1 MKLPLVIGHRGVMSI
16 APENSLSGFRKAI
29 ELGIDGVELDVHMTK
44 DKKLVV
50 LHDSNI
56 KRISGTDGNIGDF
69 TYKELKKYDISIPFA
84 KNQEMIY
91 QKYPQEKIYFLEF
104 RGTGK
109 NIFYLNIFEQITK
122 KKISFFLH
130 WNDEYFD
137 KVQKLIFPKI
147 SGSKIASAQ
156 LKIKKKNLFELQK
169 GRLKTYIGE
178 RIPLLHEVL
187 DMIKGKL
194 FVNIE
199 IKEGEKYYP
208 GILDEIIKTT
218 EHFGND
224 RILFSSFDLNTVVLL
239 KKKYPH
245 VKVNALCNKLFIS
258 KKYVNELDGLN
269 PYYRLVRKY
278 VIHMHTLKKTVYIW
292 TVNNEIDMIRFIL
305 YGVDGIVS
313 NYPQILKKANKAI
326 GKILKDAHLYK

>member
-1 MKLPLVIGHRGVMSI
+1 MKLPLIIGHRGVMNI
-16 APENSLSGFRKAI
+16 APENSLSGFIKAI

-50 LHDSNI
+50 VHDENL
-56 KRISGTDGNIGDF
+56 KRISGTDGNIRDF
-69 TYKELKKYDISIPFA
+69 TYKELIKYDISIPFT

-91 QKYPQEKIYFLEF
+91 QKYPQEKLYFLEF
-104 RGTGK
+104 RGNGK

-122 KKISFFLH
+122 KKICFFLH
-130 WNDEYFD
+130 WNGEYFD

-147 SGSKIASAQ
+147 LGTKIASAQ

-169 GRLKTYIGE
+169 GRLKSYIGE

-187 DMIKGKL
+187 DIIKGKL

-208 GILDEIIKTT
+208 GILDEIIKIT
-218 EHFGND
+218 EHFGNEH
-224 RILFSSFDLNTVVLL
+224 ILFSSFDRNTVVLL

-245 VKVNALCNKLFIS
+245 VKVNVLCNKLFIS

-278 VIHMHTLKKTVYIW
+278 VIHMHALKKTVYIW
-292 TVNNEIDMIRFIL
+292 TVNNEIDMVRFIL

-313 NYPQILKKANKAI
+313 NYPQILKKTNKAM
-326 GKILKDAHLYK
+326 GTILKDAYLYK